1 MTERPRLLAPL
12 LAAGLALAA
21 SGAWAQAV
29 ALQGMLGG
37 RALLIVDGSQPKAVA
52 PGDSWKGVKVLST
65 QGDQAVVEAAG
76 KRFSLRVGEAP
87 ASVGGG
93 SAPPSSG
100 RIVLTAGS
108 NGHFTTQGGIN
119 GRAAYFLVDTGA
131 SMVSMGAGD
140 AERFGVDYR
149 SGQPMQLGT
158 ANGVVPAW
166 RVKLNAVRVGDVE
179 LRDVDAVVGQQSMP
193 FVLLGNSFLTRFQMR
208 RDNDQLV
215 LERRY

>member
-1 MTERPRLLAPL
+1 VLAPL

-29 ALQGMLGG
+29 ALQGMLGSK
-37 RALLIVDGSQPKAVA
+37 ALLIVDGSQPKAVA

-65 QGDQAVVEAAG
+65 QGDQAVVDAG
-76 KRFSLRVGEAP
+76 GQRFTLRVGQAP
-87 ASVGGG
+87 ASVGGA
-93 SAPPSSG
+93 APPSSG
-100 RIVLTAGS
+100 RIVLPAGS
-108 NGHFTTQGGIN
+108 NGHFTAQGSIN

-131 SMVSMGAGD
+131 SMVSMGASD

-149 SGQPMQLGT
+149 SAQPMQLNT
-158 ANGVVPAW
+158 ANGVAMGW

-179 LRDVDAVVGQQSMP
+179 LRDVDAVVGQQGMP

-208 RDNDQLV
+208 RDNDQMV